1 MSILIFNKYYLYNN
15 AMPNKTIAVID
26 LKAFYSFV
34 ECVDRGLDAWTT
46 PLVVADKERGKNTI
60 VLSVS
65 PFLKAR
71 GVPSRL
77 RIRDLPKGY
86 DYVYAVPRMERYIE
100 KSAEVVRIMM
110 DFVSEDDIHVYSI
123 DEAFLDIT
131 SYLNYYKMTPLQL
144 VSKIIQTI
152 KERTGLQ
159 ATAGIGDN
167 FFLSKVA
174 LDIYAKHEKNGIAV
188 MKQKDVKTKLWPI
201 SPLSKIW
208 GIGERTAV
216 KLNSLGI
223 YNVGELANADKD
235 FIHSHFGIMGDQL
248 ISHANGID
256 ESDIHEVYIP
266 KSTSITVG
274 QVLFR
279 DYNMNEVD
287 IIIREM
293 CDDLSQKLRSDSKQT
308 ELVSLYIGYSKET
321 MGGFSR
327 QMSLLHPT
335 DDTEELFKAL
345 MEIKHRFIQDL
356 PIRRIGINFGKLSA
370 GGFKQIDMFG
380 DAKKEKN
387 NHDLFKAM
395 DKLKDKYGKN
405 ILLRASAL
413 TDASTAIERHN
424 QIGGHRK

>member
-1 MSILIFNKYYLYNN
+1 MSILIINKYYLYNN

-174 LDIYAKHEKNGIAV
+174 LDIYAKHEKNGIAI

-201 SPLSKIW
+201 SPLTKIW

-293 CDDLSQKLRSDSKQT
+293 CDDLSQKLRSDGKQT
-308 ELVSLYIGYSKET
+308 ELVSLYIGYSKDT